1 MILIKNKILRT
12 TIFVFVIFFFSGC
25 KVSYDLTGAS
35 ISPEVKTVSIQ
46 YFENRAPLGMANL
59 GQLFTDE
66 LKDKFKSQT
75 SLTVINDMGHLNF
88 EGEFTDYN
96 IRPVA
101 IQGDET
107 AAQNRLSVTIRV
119 KFTNEKEPNL
129 NFDTKFTRYK
139 DWDSNTDISSV
150 EEELVTEIIE
160 FLIEDIFNKSVVN
173 W

>member
-1 MILIKNKILRT
+1 MTLIKHKRVQTLLILFGL
-12 TIFVFVIFFFSGC
+12 IFSGGC
-25 KVSYDLTGAS
+25 KVSYDMAGVT

-46 YFENRAPLGMANL
+46 YFENRAPLGIANL
-59 GQLFTDE
+59 GQMFTDE
-66 LKDKFKSQT
+66 LKDKFKSQS
-75 SLTVINDMGHLNF
+75 SLTLVTDMGHLNF
-88 EGEFTDYN
+88 EGEFTDYT

-101 IQGDET
+101 IQGNET
-107 AAQNRLSVTIRV
+107 AAQNRLTITIRV
-119 KFTNEKEPNL
+119 KYTNEKEPDL

-160 FLIEDIFNKSVVN
+160 LLIDDIFNKSVVN

>member
-1 MILIKNKILRT
+1 MILIKNKILRIA
-12 TIFVFVIFFFSGC
+12 IFVFAIIFFAGC
-25 KVSYDLTGAS
+25 KIKYDLTGAS
-35 ISPEVKTVSIQ
+35 ITPDVKTVSVQ
-46 YFENRAPLGMANL
+46 FFENRAPLGMANL

-101 IQGDET
+101 IQADET
-107 AAQNRLSVTIRV
+107 AAQNRLSITIRV
-119 KFTNEKEPNL
+119 KFTNEKDPSKSY
-129 NFDTKFTRYK
+129 DSKFTRYK

-150 EEELVTEIIE
+150 EEELVTDIIE
-160 FLIEDIFNKSVVN
+160 LLIEDIFNQAVVN